1 MTINGTE
8 TYAKVIG
15 VGMIPRGEVGLI
27 FAQTGLASGV
37 FTPHLFSAVTMMVL
51 VTTFIVPPL
60 LKSLLPPGPQT
71 PPPPAPEGIEELVT
85 EP

>member
-1 MTINGTE
+1 
-8 TYAKVIG
+8 

-37 FTPHLFSAVTMMVL
+37 LTPGLFSAVTVMVL
-51 VTTFIVPPL
+51 VTTFMVPPL
-60 LKSLLPPGPQT
+60 LKHLWPPAPQM
-71 PPPPAPEGIEELVT
+71 PPPPAPEGIEELVM